1 MPKEIKDLRMIF
13 LMSESE
19 QKELDDF
26 RLSHGI
32 GSRGAAIRMLIR
44 RGIEAEGRARE
55 TEGLSIE
62 SRSD

>member
-13 LMSESE
+13 LMSQSE

-26 RLSHGI
+26 RFSHGI

-55 TEGLSIE
+55 TENLSIE
-62 SRSD
+62 TRSG